1 MTPPTL
7 RQRLH
12 GLAATLVILLLVI
25 GTPLV
30 LIAVG
35 ARPWDTELSEL
46 RLLLA
51 GPDDGTLA
59 LTVVAVAAWM
69 AWIVVAV
76 SVVVEVVAR
85 IRGLSAPSLPGLG
98 LPQHGVSQLV
108 AVAAL
113 LFIAT
118 PTVSL
123 AVPLAPVH
131 AAAAAPVPDTPDR
144 GAAGA
149 APVLAESAPVPA
161 PVPTAVHA
169 PQATA
174 TIDYTVKRGDSLWR
188 IAERMLGEG
197 GRYTEIVELNREALS
212 GRPDFIIAGTV
223 LKVPDQ
229 AATSAVAHPAEEHEV
244 QPGDT
249 LSEIAATHLG
259 DPLRYSDLFEASRG
273 TVQHNG
279 AHLTDP
285 DLIQPGWKI
294 TIPSTTHP
302 STTRPSTTPGGGK
315 DETPQDQAP
324 PEVAAPPTQQPT
336 PEDDSTRA
344 AVPQPVPTPEADAT
358 SPAVDET
365 AAPGWLLPGLTG
377 AGALLAGLVLLA
389 VRAHLNTQLR
399 FRRPGQTIAPPPPEL
414 RAVEKT
420 AMHAGGPMAAPMKQ
434 LDQALRALAA
444 DTAAAGRTTPRL
456 VRAVLAHDTVTLHL
470 AEDSELPAPWVGAGE
485 VWSAQLGAEGP
496 STDVIPPYPL
506 LVSIGQDDVGGLHL
520 LNLEAFGVACLS
532 GDTDAATAL
541 ARHVAAELAL
551 NPWSALVNVNVIGFG
566 QELAELDTLRLHH
579 HDNGDKI
586 IASIAEDL
594 ATAEESGSDEPDPFW
609 AVITTGDGS
618 SDLANL
624 RTASPSARL
633 GAALVTVNVPVPG
646 SLVLEMDG
654 RGRLLAPALGL
665 DLHAAGLTA
674 LEASA
679 CAAIV
684 DLTRESEAIRI
695 PATTSAADGWRSLTD
710 HAGAV
715 RRDLA
720 GAREVHGADEGSL
733 LPRPVEEYLEAAATT
748 AEDIL
753 TLAPVIP
760 PQVRRQVE
768 QSDPTLDQDVADWF
782 DPKSVRPRL
791 SLLGP
796 VNAHAYGVVAPAIA
810 KRKPYFVELLA
821 FLALHPDGVTGSAV
835 ADAFS
840 IAGSRA
846 RTDLGSLRAWL
857 GEDPRTGHE
866 HLPRANRSPA
876 FRESG
881 VKTYQVHGV
890 LVDIDLFRRL
900 RARGEARGAEGI
912 ADLKAALGLVEGVPF
927 SHLRERGWSWLLDDE
942 RLHETIGCAI
952 VDTSHVIV
960 VDALARGDLTTART
974 AAETACRAAPYDD
987 ICRLDLVKLTAVEG
1001 HVEAA
1006 DRMLVDDVFNRAD
1019 DHLPPV
1025 GLPARTRAVAG
1036 QEGWDWDSPRAARSD

>member
-30 LIAVG
+30 LIVIG

-46 RLLLA
+46 RLLLSR
-51 GPDDGTLA
+51 PDDGTLA
-59 LTVVAVAAWM
+59 LTVVGVAAWM
-69 AWIVVAV
+69 AWVVVAV

-85 IRGLSAPSLPGLG
+85 MRGLPTPSLPGLG
-98 LPQHGVSQLV
+98 LPQHGVRQLV

-118 PTVSL
+118 SAVSL
-123 AVPLAPVH
+123 AVPPAPVQ
-131 AAAAAPVPDTPDR
+131 AAAAAPVPPTPELGSVD
-144 GAAGA
+144 A

-161 PVPTAVHA
+161 PVQTAVQA
-169 PQATA
+169 PPVTA
-174 TIDYTVKRGDSLWR
+174 TTDYTVKRGDSLWR
-188 IAERMLGEG
+188 IAERLLGEG
-197 GRYTEIVELNREALS
+197 GRYTEIVALNREALH

-223 LKVPDQ
+223 LKVPRQ
-229 AATSAVAHPAEEHEV
+229 PVASATDHPVEDYEV

-249 LSEIAATHLG
+249 LSEIAETQLG
-259 DPLRYSDLFEASRG
+259 DPLRYPDLFEASRD
-273 TVQHNG
+273 TIQHNG

-302 STTRPSTTPGGGK
+302 STTDRGKTGAPQHQTP
-315 DETPQDQAP
+315 PH
-324 PEVAAPPTQQPT
+324 VVAPPTQQHTPGADPT
-336 PEDDSTRA
+336 LTAEPE
-344 AVPQPVPTPEADAT
+344 PEPTLAADAT

-365 AAPGWLLPGLTG
+365 STPSWLLPGLTG
-377 AGALLAGLVLLA
+377 AGALLAGLILLA
-389 VRAHLNTQLR
+389 VRAHRNTQLR
-399 FRRPGQTIAPPPPEL
+399 YRRPGQTIAPPPPEL

-420 AMHAGGPMAAPMKQ
+420 AMHTGSPMTATIGQ
-434 LDQALRALAA
+434 LDQALRALAV

-456 VRAVLAHDTVTLHL
+456 VRAVLTQDTVTLHL
-470 AEDSELPAPWVGAGE
+470 AENFELPAPWAGAGE
-485 VWSAQLGAEGP
+485 VWSKELRAEGP
-496 STDVIPPYPL
+496 NTDAIAPYPL
-506 LVSIGQDDVGGLHL
+506 LVSIGQDDAGGLHL
-520 LNLEAFGVACLS
+520 LNLEAFGVASLN

-618 SDLANL
+618 SDLAKL
-624 RTASPSARL
+624 RTASATARL
-633 GAALVTVNVPVPG
+633 GAALVTVSAPVPG

-684 DLTRESEAIRI
+684 DLTRESDAIRI

-720 GAREVHGADEGSL
+720 GAREVQGAGEGSL
-733 LPRPVEEYLEAAATT
+733 LPRPADEYLETAATT
-748 AEDIL
+748 AEDVIA
-753 TLAPVIP
+753 LAPVVP
-760 PQVRRQVE
+760 PQVRRRVE

-782 DPKSVRPRL
+782 DPESVRPRL
-791 SLLGP
+791 TLLGP

-810 KRKPYFVELLA
+810 KRRPYFVELLA
-821 FLALHPDGVTGSAV
+821 FLALHPEGVTGGAV

-876 FRESG
+876 FRDSG
-881 VKTYQVHGV
+881 VKAYQVQGV
-890 LVDIDLFRRL
+890 LVDLDLFRRL
-900 RARGEARGAEGI
+900 RARGEARGAKGI
-912 ADLKAALGLVEGVPF
+912 TDLKAALSLIEGVPF

-952 VDTSHVIV
+952 VDTAHVIV
-960 VDALARGDLTTART
+960 VDALATGDLATART
-974 AAETACRAAPYDD
+974 AAETACKAAPYDD

-1025 GLPARTRAVAG
+1025 ELPARTRTVAD
-1036 QEGWDWDSPRAARSD
+1036 QQGWSSPRPSRDD

>member
-30 LIAVG
+30 LIAIG
-35 ARPWDTELSEL
+35 ARPWDIELSEL

-59 LTVVAVAAWM
+59 LTVVSVAAWM

-85 IRGLSAPSLPGLG
+85 MRGMPAPSLPGLG
-98 LPQHGVSQLV
+98 LPQHGASQLV

-118 PTVSL
+118 PMVSL
-123 AVPLAPVH
+123 AVPPAPVH
-131 AAAAAPVPDTPDR
+131 AAAAAPVPHTPDP
-144 GAAGA
+144 GSADA

-169 PQATA
+169 PPATA

-188 IAERMLGEG
+188 IAEHLLGEG
-197 GRYTEIVELNREALS
+197 GRYTEIVELNSEVLN

-223 LKVPDQ
+223 LQVPQ
-229 AATSAVAHPAEEHEV
+229 ATTVSATDHPVEEYEV

-249 LSEIAATHLG
+249 LSEIAETQLG
-259 DPLRYSDLFEASRG
+259 DPLRYPDLLEASRD
-273 TVQHNG
+273 TIQHNG

-294 TIPSTTHP
+294 TIPSTIHP
-302 STTRPSTTPGGGK
+302 STTDRGDKPGA
-315 DETPQDQAP
+315 PQDQTP
-324 PEVAAPPTQQPT
+324 PEVVDPPTQQST
-336 PEDDSTRA
+336 PKAASTRT
-344 AVPQPVPTPEADAT
+344 AVPEPEPTLAADAT
-358 SPAVDET
+358 SAAGDET
-365 AAPGWLLPGLTG
+365 STPGWLLPGLTG

-389 VRAHLNTQLR
+389 VRAHHNTQLR
-399 FRRPGQTIAPPPPEL
+399 YRRPGQTIAPPPPEL

-420 AMHAGGPMAAPMKQ
+420 AMHAGDPMTAPIKL

-444 DTAAAGRTTPRL
+444 DTAAAARPTPRL
-456 VRAVLAHDTVTLHL
+456 VRAVLAQDTVTLHL
-470 AEDSELPAPWVGAGE
+470 AENSELPAPWVGAGE
-485 VWSAQLGAEGP
+485 VWSAQLRAEGP
-496 STDVIPPYPL
+496 STDVIAPYPL
-506 LVSIGQDDVGGLHL
+506 LVSIGQDDAGGLHL

-532 GDTDAATAL
+532 GDIDAATAL
-541 ARHVAAELAL
+541 ARHIAAELAL
-551 NPWSALVNVNVIGFG
+551 NPWSALVSVNVIGFG

-594 ATAEESGSDEPDPFW
+594 ATAEESGSDEPDLFW

-624 RTASPSARL
+624 RTASASARL
-633 GAALVTVNVPVPG
+633 GAALVTVNVPVPA

-715 RRDLA
+715 RLDLA
-720 GAREVHGADEGSL
+720 GAREVHGAGEGSL

-753 TLAPVIP
+753 TLAPVVP

-768 QSDPTLDQDVADWF
+768 QSDPTLDQDVADWL
-782 DPKSVRPRL
+782 DPESVRPRL

-857 GEDPRTGHE
+857 AEDPRTSHE

-876 FRESG
+876 FRDSG
-881 VKTYQVHGV
+881 VKTYQVQGV

-912 ADLKAALGLVEGVPF
+912 ADFKAALGLVEGVPF

-952 VDTSHVIV
+952 VDTAHVIV

-974 AAETACRAAPYDD
+974 AAETACTAAPYDD

-1025 GLPARTRAVAG
+1025 DLPARTRAVAG
-1036 QEGWDWDSPRAARSD
+1036 QEGWDWDSPRAAGSD

>member
-1 MTPPTL
+1 MTPPTPH
-7 RQRLH
+7 QRLH
-12 GLAATLVILLLVI
+12 GLAAALVILLLLI

-46 RLLLA
+46 RLLLS

-59 LTVVAVAAWM
+59 LTVVAVAGWM

-85 IRGLSAPSLPGLG
+85 MRGLPAPSLPGLG

-123 AVPLAPVH
+123 AVPHAPVH
-131 AAAAAPVPDTPDR
+131 AAAAAPVPDTPDL
-144 GAAGA
+144 GSADA

-174 TIDYTVKRGDSLWR
+174 SIDYTVRRGDSLWR
-188 IAERMLGEG
+188 IAERLLGEG
-197 GRYTEIVELNREALS
+197 GRYTEIVELNREMLN
-212 GRPDFIIAGTV
+212 GRPDFIMAGTV
-223 LKVPDQ
+223 LKVPQDTTVS
-229 AATSAVAHPAEEHEV
+229 ATDHPVEEYEV

-249 LSEIAATHLG
+249 LSGIAETQLG
-259 DPLRYSDLFEASRG
+259 DPLRYPNLFEASRD
-273 TVQHNG
+273 TIQHNG
-279 AHLTDP
+279 THLTDP
-285 DLIQPGWKI
+285 DLIQPGWTI
-294 TIPSTTHP
+294 TIPNRH
-302 STTRPSTTPGGGK
+302 RGGK
-315 DETPQDQAP
+315 TGAPQDQAP
-324 PEVAAPPTQQPT
+324 PEVAAPPAQQSTPDIEPT
-336 PEDDSTRA
+336 RTARPAPE
-344 AVPQPVPTPEADAT
+344 PTLAADAT
-358 SPAVDET
+358 SAAVDEGST
-365 AAPGWLLPGLTG
+365 PGWLLPGLTG
-377 AGALLAGLVLLA
+377 AGALLAGLVLLV
-389 VRAHLNTQLR
+389 VRAHRNTQLR
-399 FRRPGQTIAPPPPEL
+399 YRRPGQTIAPPPPEL

-420 AMHAGGPMAAPMKQ
+420 AMHTGSPMTATIKQ

-456 VRAVLAHDTVTLHL
+456 VRAVLAQDTVTLNL
-470 AEDSELPAPWVGAGE
+470 AEGSEFPAPWVGAGE
-485 VWSAQLGAEGP
+485 VWSAQLRAEGP
-496 STDVIPPYPL
+496 STDVIAPYPL
-506 LVSIGQDDVGGLHL
+506 LVSIGQDDAGGLHL

-586 IASIAEDL
+586 IASIVEDL
-594 ATAEESGSDEPDPFW
+594 ATAEESGSDESDPFW

-618 SDLANL
+618 SDLATL
-624 RTASPSARL
+624 RTASASARV

-720 GAREVHGADEGSL
+720 GAREVQGAGEGSL
-733 LPRPVEEYLEAAATT
+733 LPRPVDEYLDAAATT

-753 TLAPVIP
+753 TLAPVVP

-768 QSDPTLDQDVADWF
+768 QSDPTLDHDVADWL
-782 DPKSVRPRL
+782 DPESVRPRL
-791 SLLGP
+791 TLLGP

-810 KRKPYFVELLA
+810 KRRPYFVELLA

-846 RTDLGSLRAWL
+846 RTDLGSVRAWL
-857 GEDPRTGHE
+857 GKDPRTGHE

-876 FRESG
+876 YRESG
-881 VKTYQVHGV
+881 VKTYQVQGV

-900 RARGEARGAEGI
+900 RARGESRGAEGI
-912 ADLKAALGLVEGVPF
+912 VDLETALSLVAGVPF
-927 SHLRERGWSWLLDDE
+927 SHLRERGWSWLLDGE

-952 VDTSHVIV
+952 VDTAHVIV
-960 VDALARGDLTTART
+960 VDALAKDDLATARR
-974 AAETACRAAPYDD
+974 AAETACKAAPYDD
-987 ICRLDLVKLTAVEG
+987 ICRLDLVKVTAAEG
-1001 HVEAA
+1001 HVDAA

-1025 GLPARTRAVAG
+1025 ELSARTRAVTRR
-1036 QEGWDWDSPRAARSD
+1036 QDWESPRPSGDT

>member
-1 MTPPTL
+1 MTPPTP
-7 RQRLH
+7 RERLH
-12 GLAATLVILLLVI
+12 GLAATLVILLLLI

-46 RLLLA
+46 RLLLS

-85 IRGLSAPSLPGLG
+85 MRGLPAPSLPGLG

-123 AVPLAPVH
+123 AVPLGPVH
-131 AAAAAPVPDTPDR
+131 AAAAAPVPDTPDL
-144 GAAGA
+144 GSADA

-188 IAERMLGEG
+188 IAERLLGEG
-197 GRYTEIVELNREALS
+197 GRYTEIVELNREVLN

-223 LKVPDQ
+223 LKVPQDTT
-229 AATSAVAHPAEEHEV
+229 ATAIDHPVEEYEV
-244 QPGDT
+244 QPGET
-249 LSEIAATHLG
+249 LSGIAETQLG
-259 DPLRYSDLFEASRG
+259 DPLRYPDLFEASRD
-273 TVQHNG
+273 TIQHNG

-294 TIPSTTHP
+294 TIPSTTQ
-302 STTRPSTTPGGGK
+302 RGGK
-315 DETPQDQAP
+315 TGAPQHQMPPQVVAP
-324 PEVAAPPTQQPT
+324 PAEQHTRGADPTLTAEPEPEPT
-336 PEDDSTRA
+336 LA
-344 AVPQPVPTPEADAT
+344 ADAT
-358 SPAVDET
+358 SAAVDEGST
-365 AAPGWLLPGLTG
+365 PGWLLPGLTG
-377 AGALLAGLVLLA
+377 AGALLAGLVLLV
-389 VRAHLNTQLR
+389 VRAHRNTQLR
-399 FRRPGQTIAPPPPEL
+399 YRRSGQTIAPPPPEL

-420 AMHAGGPMAAPMKQ
+420 AMHTGSPMTATIKQ

-456 VRAVLAHDTVTLHL
+456 VRAVLAQDTVTLHL
-470 AEDSELPAPWVGAGE
+470 AEGSDLPAPWVGAGE
-485 VWSAQLGAEGP
+485 VWSAQLRAEGP
-496 STDVIPPYPL
+496 STDVIAPYPL
-506 LVSIGQDDVGGLHL
+506 LVSIGQDDAGGLHL

-624 RTASPSARL
+624 RTGSASARL
-633 GAALVTVNVPVPG
+633 GAALVTVNVPVPA

-720 GAREVHGADEGSL
+720 GAREVRGAGEGSL

-753 TLAPVIP
+753 TLAPVVP

-768 QSDPTLDQDVADWF
+768 QSDPTLDQDVADWL
-782 DPKSVRPRL
+782 DPESVRPRL

-881 VKTYQVHGV
+881 VKTYQVQGV

-912 ADLKAALGLVEGVPF
+912 ADLKAALGLVESVPF

-1025 GLPARTRAVAG
+1025 ELPARTRTVAD
-1036 QEGWDWDSPRAARSD
+1036 QQGWSTPRPSRDD